1 MRFSFSWESKSWF
14 AQVIISLLLLTVT
27 SDLLDVNDRLVDSVA
42 TVVIDVIFYL
52 QCQVC
57 FERCISSL
65 LQNSH
70 VTSTSFFITNTNI
83 SIKAVYK

>member
-1 MRFSFSWESKSWF
+1 MRFSFLWESKSWF

-83 SIKAVYK
+83 SIKVVYK